1 MPTLVEDTRQQTS
14 QHVEKNAYW
23 KSIGQHVVRSKLIAG
38 DYMFVGGTVSVD
50 TKRSILELATN
61 IDQQHERFR
70 RELINARE
78 CGIELHFLVENADG
92 VRDLPTLARWQNPR
106 RFVNAKRGLRPPIDG
121 RRMAKACATMEERY
135 GCFFHFCTPEEA
147 GARVLEILGKEAA
160 DGGDTG

>member
-1 MPTLVEDTRQQTS
+1 
-14 QHVEKNAYW
+14 
-23 KSIGQHVVRSKLIAG
+23 
-38 DYMFVGGTVSVD
+38 MFVGGTVSVD
-50 TKRSILELATN
+50 TKRNLLELASN
-61 IDQQHERFR
+61 IDQQHDRFR
-70 RELINARE
+70 SELVNARE

-160 DGGDTG
+160 DG

>member
-50 TKRSILELATN
+50 TKRSILELASN

-135 GCFFHFCTPEEA
+135 GCFFHFCTLEEA

-160 DGGDTG
+160 DGGNPG

>member
-1 MPTLVEDTRQQTS
+1 MPTLIEDSRQQKS
-14 QHVEKNAYW
+14 QHETKNAYW
-23 KSIGQHVVRSKLIAG
+23 KSVGQHVVRSKLIAG

-50 TKRSILELATN
+50 TKRNLLELASN
-61 IDQQHERFR
+61 IDQQHDRFR
-70 RELINARE
+70 RELVNARE

-92 VRDLPTLARWQNPR
+92 VRDLSTLARWQNPR
-106 RFVNAKRGLRPPIDG
+106 RFANAKRGLRPPIDG

-160 DGGDTG
+160 DGGNPG

>member
-23 KSIGQHVVRSKLIAG
+23 KSVGQHVVRSKLIAG

-50 TKRSILELATN
+50 TKRSILELASN
-61 IDQQHERFR
+61 IDQQHDRFR
-70 RELINARE
+70 RELVNARE

-160 DGGDTG
+160 DGGNPG

>member
-1 MPTLVEDTRQQTS
+1 MPVLVEDTRQQTS

-23 KSIGQHVVRSKLIAG
+23 KSVGQHVVRSKLIAG

-50 TKRSILELATN
+50 TKRSILELASN
-61 IDQQHERFR
+61 IDQQHDRFR
-70 RELINARE
+70 RELVNARE

-160 DGGDTG
+160 DGGNPG

>member
-1 MPTLVEDTRQQTS
+1 MPTLVEDTRQQAS

-50 TKRSILELATN
+50 TKRNLLELASN
-61 IDQQHERFR
+61 IDQQHDRFR
-70 RELINARE
+70 SELVNARE

-92 VRDLPTLARWQNPR
+92 VRDLSTLARWQNPR

-160 DGGDTG
+160 DGGNPG

>member
-1 MPTLVEDTRQQTS
+1 MAVLVEDTRQKPD
-14 QHVEKNAYW
+14 QHTLKNEYW
-23 KSIGQHVVRSKLIAG
+23 QSIGQKVVRSKLIAG
-38 DYMFVGGTVSVD
+38 DYMLVGGTVSVD
-50 TKRSILELATN
+50 TKRSILELASN

-106 RFVNAKRGLRPPIDG
+106 RFVNAKRGLRPPVDG

-160 DGGDTG
+160 DGGNPG

>member
-1 MPTLVEDTRQQTS
+1 MAVLVEDTRQKPN
-14 QHVEKNAYW
+14 QHALKNEYW
-23 KSIGQHVVRSKLIAG
+23 QGIGQKVVRSKLIAG

-50 TKRSILELATN
+50 TKKDLNELACN
-61 IDQQHERFR
+61 IDQQHDRFR
-70 RELINARE
+70 RELVNARE

-92 VRDLPTLARWQNPR
+92 VRDLSTLARWQNPR
-106 RFVNAKRGLRPPIDG
+106 RFANAKRGLRPPVDG

-160 DGGDTG
+160 DG

>member
-50 TKRSILELATN
+50 TKRSILELASN
-61 IDQQHERFR
+61 IDQQHDRFR
-70 RELINARE
+70 RELVNARE
-78 CGIELHFLVENADG
+78 CGIELHFLVENTDG

-160 DGGDTG
+160 DGGNPG

>member
-1 MPTLVEDTRQQTS
+1 MPVLVEDTRQKTS
-14 QHVEKNAYW
+14 QHVEKNDYW
-23 KSIGQHVVRSKLIAG
+23 RSIGQHVVRSKLIAG

-50 TKRSILELATN
+50 TKKDLNELACN

-70 RELINARE
+70 RELVNARE

-160 DGGDTG
+160 DGGNPG

>member
-1 MPTLVEDTRQQTS
+1 MEDTRQQTS

-23 KSIGQHVVRSKLIAG
+23 KSVGQHVVRSKLIAG

-50 TKRSILELATN
+50 TKRSILELASN
-61 IDQQHERFR
+61 IDQQHDRFR
-70 RELINARE
+70 RELVNARE

-160 DGGDTG
+160 DGGNPG

>member
-1 MPTLVEDTRQQTS
+1 MAVLVEDTRQKPNR
-14 QHVEKNAYW
+14 HALKNEYW
-23 KSIGQHVVRSKLIAG
+23 QGIGQKVVRSKLIAG

-50 TKRSILELATN
+50 TKKDLNELACN
-61 IDQQHERFR
+61 IDQQHDRFR
-70 RELINARE
+70 RELVNARE

-92 VRDLPTLARWQNPR
+92 VRDLSTLARWQNPR

-160 DGGDTG
+160 GGGDTG

>member
-23 KSIGQHVVRSKLIAG
+23 KSVGQHVVRSKLIAG

-50 TKRSILELATN
+50 TKRSILELASN
-61 IDQQHERFR
+61 IDQQHDRFR
-70 RELINARE
+70 RELVNARE

-106 RFVNAKRGLRPPIDG
+106 RFANAKRGLRPPIDG

-160 DGGDTG
+160 DGGNPG

>member
-1 MPTLVEDTRQQTS
+1 MPVLVEDTRQQTS

-23 KSIGQHVVRSKLIAG
+23 KSVGQHVVRSKLIAG

-50 TKRSILELATN
+50 TKRSILELASN
-61 IDQQHERFR
+61 IDQQHDRFR
-70 RELINARE
+70 RELVNARE

-135 GCFFHFCTPEEA
+135 GCFFHFCMPEEA

-160 DGGDTG
+160 DGGNPG

>member
-1 MPTLVEDTRQQTS
+1 MAVLVEDTRQKPN
-14 QHVEKNAYW
+14 QHALKNEYW
-23 KSIGQHVVRSKLIAG
+23 QGIGQKVVRSKLIAG

-50 TKRSILELATN
+50 TKKDLNELACN
-61 IDQQHERFR
+61 IDQQHDRFR
-70 RELINARE
+70 RELVNARE

-92 VRDLPTLARWQNPR
+92 VRDLSTLARWQNPR
-106 RFVNAKRGLRPPIDG
+106 RFANAKRGLRPPIDG

-160 DGGDTG
+160 DG

>member
-50 TKRSILELATN
+50 TKRSILELASN

-160 DGGDTG
+160 DGGNPG

>member
-50 TKRSILELATN
+50 TKRSILELASN

-70 RELINARE
+70 RELVNARE

-92 VRDLPTLARWQNPR
+92 VRDLSTLARWQNPR
-106 RFVNAKRGLRPPIDG
+106 RFVNKKRGLRPPIDG

-135 GCFFHFCTPEEA
+135 GCFFHFCTPREA

-160 DGGDTG
+160 DGGNPG